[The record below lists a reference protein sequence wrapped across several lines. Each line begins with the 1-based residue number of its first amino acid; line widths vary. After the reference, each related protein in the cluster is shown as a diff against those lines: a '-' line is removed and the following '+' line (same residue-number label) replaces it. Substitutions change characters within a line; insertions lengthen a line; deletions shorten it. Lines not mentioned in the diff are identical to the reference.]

1 MMMGFDER
9 FRIMPGAVTS
19 SGMYVHPLAR
29 GPLSSTS
36 SSSGMRGLPGAPST
50 TSYFNPAENVRSGN
64 SNLSKTATS
73 RDISRDNS
81 NHKPPTS
88 TDMRSPRRDAQIP
101 AGSGPA
107 PQEVSG
113 STSSVIRIYPIAPF
127 KPEPPSQSV
136 VDSSNSPSLG
146 SVVNQETINDSKRD
160 VTNSSIVTEEE
171 EEKDRNS
178 LMLGSEKNI
187 SDGINII
194 NNKNDND
201 NNNPPISTSITS
213 EKRDISQVTNQNN
226 NNNTNSISNNNNNNE
241 NNDDTYDDHIS
252 NNSNQN
258 DKGDNDNNNNDNDN
272 VLSNKKK
279 KSRIE

>member
-88 TDMRSPRRDAQIP
+88 TDMKSPRRDAQIP

-160 VTNSSIVTEEE
+160 VTNSSIVTEE

-258 DKGDNDNNNNDNDN
+258 DKCDNDNNNNDNDN